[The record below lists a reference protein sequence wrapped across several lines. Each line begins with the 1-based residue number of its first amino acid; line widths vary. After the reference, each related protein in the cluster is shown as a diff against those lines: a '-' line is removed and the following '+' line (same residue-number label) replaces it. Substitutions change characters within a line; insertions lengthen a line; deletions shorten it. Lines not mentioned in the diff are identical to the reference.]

1 MISRLWR
8 SPQNVTA
15 PGLSER
21 DEREDTRVAKT
32 SSNFDPRDIM
42 EQSPMTTAQVIVVAL
57 TVLLNAMDGFDVL
70 SIAFASPGISKEWGI
85 DRAALGI
92 VLSMELIGMAI
103 GSVLLGGVADKIGR
117 RSTLMGCLLVMAAGM
132 IGATSASSPEILSMW
147 RVFTGL
153 GIGGMLSATNAVVG
167 EFSNAKH
174 RKFCISMMVIGY
186 PLGAGF
192 GGLYASSLIGAYG
205 WRSVF
210 YLGATAT
217 AILFPAIV
225 LLIPESVQ
233 WLTRTQPA
241 NALARVNASLT
252 KMGKATIT
260 ALPALHQEERKKSIS
275 DIFSPALRST
285 TIIVTFGYFL
295 HILTFYFLLKW
306 TPQII
311 SDMKFP
317 APEAGRVLALAN
329 LGGAA
334 GGFLF
339 GVLTRWIGLKPL
351 TIFILA
357 CNAMAVVA
365 FGRSPVDLN
374 VLTMLAVVV
383 GFFGNAAVSG
393 LYSIVAYGFPTHV
406 RATGT
411 GFVIGVGRGGSAL
424 APTIA
429 GFLFRSGYGLPTVAM
444 IMAAGSLLAAVVLTL
459 LNSGTVEPAP
469 VKETGPGFQ
478 PSGVGA
484 RA

>member
-1 MISRLWR
+1 
-8 SPQNVTA
+8 
-15 PGLSER
+15 
-21 DEREDTRVAKT
+21 
-32 SSNFDPRDIM
+32 M
-42 EQSPMTTAQVIVVAL
+42 EQSPMTTAQVIVVVL

-85 DRAALGI
+85 DRGALGI

-117 RSTLMGCLLVMAAGM
+117 RPTLMGCLMVMAAGM
-132 IGATSASSPEILSMW
+132 IGATSATSPVILSLW

-192 GGLYASSLIGAYG
+192 GGLYASNLIGTYG
-205 WRSVF
+205 WRAVF

-217 AILFPAIV
+217 ILLLPA
-225 LLIPESVQ
+225 LYFCIPESVQ
-233 WLTRTQPA
+233 WLTRKQPA

-252 KMGKATIT
+252 KMGKSVIDV
-260 ALPALHQEERKKSIS
+260 LPTLRHDEAKKSLA
-275 DIFSPALRST
+275 DIFSPALRMT
-285 TIIVTFGYFL
+285 TILVTLGYFL

-311 SDMKFP
+311 ADMKFP

-357 CNAMAVVA
+357 CNAIAVAV
-365 FGRSPVDLN
+365 FGRSPADLS
-374 VLTMLAVVV
+374 VLTMLAVIV

-393 LYSIVAYGFPTHV
+393 LYSMVAYGFPTHV

-424 APTIA
+424 SPTLA
-429 GFLFRSGYGLPTVAM
+429 GFLLQGGAGLPAVAM
-444 IMAAGSLLAAVVLTL
+444 TMAAGSLLAAIVLSM
-459 LNSGTVEPAP
+459 LNAGNVEAVP
-469 VKETGPGFQ
+469 VKETGAGFQ